1 MFFGKILFVLTAA
14 FMGCAATVTA
24 QSKSDTTV
32 VASKDSLAE
41 DGHSLEGVIVTAQ
54 RQLVECTCYLAT
66 AHLSQRRPPYR
77 GSICQQPLSEECAY
91 QNAHHARRH
100 YGVERQCKRTDGAYV
115 EPHFK
120 LPFRQTQGFSKED

>member
-24 QSKSDTTV
+24 QVQSDTTV

-41 DGHSLEGVIVTAQ
+41 DGHSLDGVTVTAQ

-66 AHLSQRRPPYR
+66 AHLFQR
-77 GSICQQPLSEECAY
+77 
-91 QNAHHARRH
+91 
-100 YGVERQCKRTDGAYV
+100 
-115 EPHFK
+115 
-120 LPFRQTQGFSKED
+120 